1 MRTLLSILVMML
13 CLSFSYSQ
21 GTSYGIRIGYNISNL
36 DFEPDATFENKHR
49 NGFAFAGFADIGL
62 TESLSL
68 MTELQYSA
76 QGGKEE
82 PLRADYIQLP
92 IQLRFNLSSDLTIG
106 VGPQLG
112 LKTWKDNDG
121 FSTFVFSG
129 IGGIEYM
136 ITEELF
142 IDARYSYGITN
153 ILDEDLTTDE
163 AKNHNIQIGFGIKI

>member
-13 CLSFSYSQ
+13 CLSFGHSQ

-49 NGFAFAGFADIGL
+49 NGLAFAGFADIGL
-62 TESLSL
+62 TETLSV

-76 QGGKEE
+76 EGGKEE

-106 VGPQLG
+106 VGPQVS
-112 LKTWKDNDG
+112 LKTWKNNDG
-121 FSTFVFSG
+121 FSTFAFSG
-129 IGGIEYM
+129 VGGIEYM